1 MVCVL
6 PTYKME
12 LQASGQSCSIFLSFL
27 SQSLL
32 VNINLIGFAF
42 HYVTAFHF
50 MCFISTSILK
60 ISSQ

>member
-12 LQASGQSCSIFLSFL
+12 LQASGQPFSIFLSFL
-27 SQSLL
+27 SQSLPL
-32 VNINLIGFAF
+32 NINFIGFAF
-42 HYVTAFHF
+42 HYVTKFHF
-50 MCFISTSILK
+50 MCFISNSILK